1 MKNFEKATE
10 LFNTITMIRQGYYDD
25 NFEDQLQIEDKERD
39 EIKSLKILIKLLG
52 LDVSPLVYNFKDEQK

>member
-25 NFEDQLQIEDKERD
+25 NFEDQLQIEDSEKD
-39 EIKSLKILIKLLG
+39 QIKTLKILVELLG
-52 LDVSPLVYNFKDEQK
+52 LDESPLVYNLQEVE